1 MTGRRADTS
10 DASRSE
16 PSQVDSPPNAT
27 ASDEDAGRAGRYRV
41 LLLAPGGPLLFELT
55 LKIGGKALETRHAD
69 LLVRYRRDADRDGD
83 GRVTWDELLAN
94 DAIRATF
101 LADAQ
106 LNSDRERVEFLR
118 SYDLNGNREVD
129 DSEWPRIFRQTTTKG
144 RPFAVFNRDDDR
156 EWNREQSPLFAVLDS
171 DENQRLDAEECRR
184 APARLRQL
192 DADDDERLE
201 RAEALASR
209 VETAGSAVPA
219 TRRSLEPAIAWEIS
233 PRTDWNLLLS
243 TLQSVY
249 SGGGPLASGCFPAR
263 PELFTALDK
272 DGNRRLAR
280 RELEL
285 LTESPPAA
293 RWSIDWPDENLAM
306 SSVVPASESTTAPQA
321 APQAPPEA
329 VARSRPGVLE
339 LTAFTGSGGASPTAP
354 PQRLGD
360 VWRISAGSMDF
371 AVFPRNLPGPN
382 SDSTRVRLV
391 AGFPPDA
398 LWTVADADGDGQML
412 GGEFEEL
419 GSRLMA
425 LDRDNSGDVTR
436 DELPELVWLA
446 VVRGQTP
453 AGAIGPPSS
462 QTSPSAMAFAS
473 PSPPPSDP
481 TQTPGT
487 AAAGGSASSVPVA
500 IPDWFESLDANGDGR
515 ISQREFP
522 GEPTL
527 FKRLD
532 KNADGQLTV
541 EEADQRP

>member
-1 MTGRRADTS
+1 MAELSANGWTSALRA
-10 DASRSE
+10 AWSR
-16 PSQVDSPPNAT
+16 N
-27 ASDEDAGRAGRYRV
+27 
-41 LLLAPGGPLLFELT
+41 L
-55 LKIGGKALETRHAD
+55 
-69 LLVRYRRDADRDGD
+69 
-83 GRVTWDELLAN
+83 
-94 DAIRATF
+94 
-101 LADAQ
+101 
-106 LNSDRERVEFLR
+106 
-118 SYDLNGNREVD
+118 SYPDFYPV
-129 DSEWPRIFRQTTTKG
+129 
-144 RPFAVFNRDDDR
+144 
-156 EWNREQSPLFAVLDS
+156 
-171 DENQRLDAEECRR
+171 
-184 APARLRQL
+184 
-192 DADDDERLE
+192 LE

-306 SSVVPASESTTAPQA
+306 SSVVPASESTT